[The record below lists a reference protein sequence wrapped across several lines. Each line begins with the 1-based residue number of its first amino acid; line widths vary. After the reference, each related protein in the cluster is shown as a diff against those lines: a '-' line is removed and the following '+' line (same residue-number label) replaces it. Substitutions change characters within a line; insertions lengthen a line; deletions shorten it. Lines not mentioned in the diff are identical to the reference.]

1 MLAPDSERDVDSLVL
16 EIETY
21 MATHPSAADTV
32 ESVARWWI
40 NDPRKPSLRRVEAAL
55 EVLVQR
61 TVAAKFLLPDGRFVY
76 QRAR

>member
-1 MLAPDSERDVDSLVL
+1 LLESDSERDVDSLVIEL
-16 EIETY
+16 ETY

-40 NDPRKPSLRRVEAAL
+40 TDPRKPSLRRVEAAL
-55 EVLVQR
+55 EVLVRR